1 MVVLI
6 VLAHVSYIVPPK
18 TTITPIVTRK
28 MMELI
33 QMEVEAAVKTNMM
46 RMIRAIGQRE
56 SGFLNRIAMNSR
68 AAK

>member
-6 VLAHVSYIVPPK
+6 VLDHASNIVPPK

-33 QMEVEAAVKTNMM
+33 LMEVEAAVKTNMM
-46 RMIRAIGQRE
+46 RMIRAIGRQE

>member
-1 MVVLI
+1 MVVLTVVDSVSNI
-6 VLAHVSYIVPPK
+6 VLLK
-18 TTITPIVTRK
+18 TIITLIVTRK

-46 RMIRAIGQRE
+46 RMIRAIDRLE